1 MASRCFLPLPLGV
14 LYPHNEMKDFNFSM
28 EEQEKCNVKALKK
41 KRGGLLAVY
50 ICVCVY
56 INIYMC
62 IYIFKERGKKAMNSP
77 DYM

>member
-41 KRGGLLAVY
+41 KGGGLLAVY

-56 INIYMC
+56 KYIYVH
-62 IYIFKERGKKAMNSP
+62 IYF
-77 DYM
+77 

>member
-41 KRGGLLAVY
+41 KGGGAISSVHL
-50 ICVCVY
+50 CVC
-56 INIYMC
+56 I
-62 IYIFKERGKKAMNSP
+62 
-77 DYM
+77 